1 MSLFEY
7 GGSSAIYSLNHFI
20 VVKVPRSKD
29 DDDEHTAEQVI
40 FDIIESSKRHPNLVA
55 SYYRVQSATF
65 LEFAGLNLESML
77 QEHQTRDPRTRRVL
91 SVVEYPMDLLVRW
104 KAEISGGSAWME
116 EVGLAHGDLRTE
128 NVVIN
133 DGHAKIIDFGRSVKV
148 GSPLEIG
155 TEPFARQTE
164 SGSYGLAGPVTEQFA
179 LGSILYC
186 LAQGYKPYEDEWF
199 GEDHNNILVEKLQ
212 KREFPIL
219 KDGPWEIVI
228 NCCWGGEFETVQK
241 LHAHISSLA
250 GQIKGAPLLDQT
262 TIDQRRAECKKAVEE
277 GLSSNKNPD
286 NRSAYNARCKES

>member
-1 MSLFEY
+1 MGAKS
-7 GGSSAIYSLNHFI
+7 II
-20 VVKVPRSKD
+20 VVLYARL
-29 DDDEHTAEQVI
+29 TLI
-40 FDIIESSKRHPNLVA
+40 YFNLVLA
-55 SYYRVQSATF
+55 FF
-65 LEFAGLNLESML
+65 LSFALIAVSIYIL
-77 QEHQTRDPRTRRVL
+77 QNSHSTKSPIGFTCSLQRQDI
-91 SVVEYPMDLLVRW
+91 VEYPMDLLVRW

-116 EVGLAHGDLRTE
+116 KVGLAHGDLRTE

-148 GSPLEIG
+148 GPPLEIG

-199 GEDHNNILVEKLQ
+199 GEDHNTILAEKLQ
-212 KREFPIL
+212 KREFPLL

-228 NCCWGGEFETVQK
+228 KSCWGGEFETVQK
-241 LHAHISSLA
+241 LHARISSLA

-262 TIDQRRAECKKAVEE
+262 TIDQRRAECKKAVGE
-277 GLSSNKNPD
+277 GLVSKLVQ
-286 NRSAYNARCKES
+286 YLT